1 MAAGAPLDFDSGN
14 DADANMDG
22 RTPITAG
29 PEVPAQLATDP
40 NFNAHVEREVER
52 RVRVTEGDHATA
64 VEVATAQGARVSPQW
79 RRLPR

>member
-1 MAAGAPLDFDSGN
+1 MAKNSIPTDFDSGN

-52 RVRVTEGDHATA
+52 GCGLRKAITPPPLRSRQLLAS
-64 VEVATAQGARVSPQW
+64 VSPQW
-79 RRLPR
+79 RRLPP